1 MSETDD
7 FRILDR
13 GAHVTHWRPAGAAHP
28 VLWSSAIAESSAE
41 RAWRGGVPICAPWF
55 AAGPDGRRSPSHG
68 PARTAVWEALVPDGD
83 DAGEG
88 LTRHRLEVRG
98 DAAGAPA
105 RLELELTTRRGA
117 DSLETALELR
127 NAGDGPALVEAALH
141 SYFAVSDV
149 TAIALEGLERAP
161 FFDKVSGL
169 VRAPGEAPPFG
180 ELVDRVH
187 ESRRGDVVIADAGW
201 SRRLRIERE
210 GAAEIVVWNPGPDH
224 EPGDVEPGDW
234 RGFVCVEAAVL
245 GAGAVTL
252 APGAGHRLVSR
263 VRVEPM
269 PAGDAGDEA

>member
-1 MSETDD
+1 MHETDD

-13 GAHVTHWRPAGAAHP
+13 GAQVTHWRPAGEPHP

-55 AAGPDGRRSPSHG
+55 AAGPDGRRAPSHG
-68 PARTAVWEALVPDGD
+68 PARTAVWEALVPDAGGD
-83 DAGEG
+83 GPGEG
-88 LTRHRLEVRG
+88 LTRHRLDVDV
-98 DAAGAPA
+98 DATGAPA
-105 RLELELTTRRGA
+105 RLEFELTTRRDA
-117 DSLETALELR
+117 DSLETALEIR
-127 NAGDGPALVEAALH
+127 NAGDAAAPVEAALH

-149 TAIALEGLERAP
+149 TAIAIGGLERAP
-161 FFDKVSGL
+161 FFDKASGL

-187 ESRRGDVVIADAGW
+187 ESRRGDVVIEDAGW

-234 RGFVCVEAAVL
+234 RGFVCVEAASL

-252 APGAGHRLVSR
+252 APGSAHRLVSR
-263 VRVEPM
+263 VRVEPL
-269 PAGDAGDEA
+269 EAARH